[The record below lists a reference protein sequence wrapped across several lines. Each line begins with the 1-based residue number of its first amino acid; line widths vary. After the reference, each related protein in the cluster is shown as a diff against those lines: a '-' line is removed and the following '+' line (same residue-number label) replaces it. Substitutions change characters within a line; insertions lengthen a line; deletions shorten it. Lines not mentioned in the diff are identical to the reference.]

1 LYSRDHQI
9 GAAMMEAGT
18 RYALLGGSGLFL
30 LAMGMAA
37 WILLRDMRVQERY
50 GWRVRQIHGEE
61 RVSMVRVERPAFREL
76 FTRNVSGIG
85 QLIISSGLVPAA
97 TKGQLETMLRAAGV
111 RGENAA
117 GVFFGAKM
125 GSMLLLPLIVWLLV
139 RNSGWSQLM
148 VGFLPIVAAV
158 FGLLLPD
165 MVVKQMRRRFMAR
178 LEKGL
183 PDALDMMVI
192 CAQAGL
198 GLGPGIVRVADEMK
212 RSYRDLAIEFSLTA
226 SELQIMSDTRIALH
240 NLGQR
245 TGLEGFRR
253 LAMTLIQTIQYGT
266 PLSEALRT
274 LSAEMRQEALTAFE
288 ESAARLP
295 TMLTLPMIIF
305 ILPCVFLIAGGPAVI
320 QVMHA
325 MN

>member
-1 LYSRDHQI
+1 
-9 GAAMMEAGT
+9 MMDDAT
-18 RYALLGGSGLFL
+18 RYALLAGAGLFL
-30 LAMGMAA
+30 MAMATAA
-37 WILLRDMRVQERY
+37 YMLLRDMRGRERY
-50 GWRVRQIHGEE
+50 DSRVRQIHGEE
-61 RVSMVRVERPAFREL
+61 RILTVRTERVPFRDTL
-76 FTRNVSGIG
+76 SHTISHLG
-85 QLIISSGLVPAA
+85 QAILNSGLVPVA

-111 RGENAA
+111 RGEQSV

-125 GSMLLLPLIVWLLV
+125 LTMIVLPVAMWFSI
-139 RNSGWSQLM
+139 RNTGWSQLVVTLLPVATG
-148 VGFLPIVAAV
+148 VG
-158 FGLLLPD
+158 GLLLPD
-165 MVVKQMRRRFMAR
+165 FIVRQMRKRFIGR
-178 LEKGL
+178 LLKGL

-198 GLGPGIVRVADEMK
+198 GLGPAIIRVADEM
-212 RSYRDLAIEFSLTA
+212 RQSYRDLSVEFSLTA
-226 SELQIMSDTRIALH
+226 NELQIMSDTRIALH

-266 PLSEALRT
+266 PLTDALRT

-320 QVMHA
+320 QVMHS
-325 MN
+325 MSN

>member
-1 LYSRDHQI
+1 
-9 GAAMMEAGT
+9 MEAGT
-18 RYALLGGSGLFL
+18 RFALLGGGAFFF
-30 LAMGMAA
+30 LAMAMAA
-37 WILLRDMRVQERY
+37 WFLMRDMRVQERY
-50 GWRVRQIHGEE
+50 GWRIRQIHGEE
-61 RVSMVRVERPAFREL
+61 RVSGVKPERPELREI
-76 FTRNVSGIG
+76 FSRNISGIG
-85 QLIISSGLVPAA
+85 QLIISSGLLPAA
-97 TKGQLETMLRAAGV
+97 TRGQLETMLRAAGI
-111 RGENAA
+111 RGEQAA
-117 GVFFGAKM
+117 GVFFGAKL
-125 GSMLLLPLIVWLLV
+125 MLTFLLPLVVWLATRNAGFSPMMGLFMPVGSGIIGLV
-139 RNSGWSQLM
+139 
-148 VGFLPIVAAV
+148 
-158 FGLLLPD
+158 LPD
-165 MVVKQMRRRFMAR
+165 MVVKQMRKRFISR

-198 GLGPGIVRVADEMK
+198 GLGPAIVRVAEEL
-212 RSYRDLAIEFSLTA
+212 RHSYRDLAVEFSLTA
-226 SELQIMSDTRIALH
+226 NELQILSDTRVALH
-240 NLGQR
+240 NFGQR

-266 PLSEALRT
+266 PLTDAMRT

-305 ILPCVFLIAGGPAVI
+305 ILPCVFLIAGGPAII

>member
-1 LYSRDHQI
+1 MI
-9 GAAMMEAGT
+9 EAGT
-18 RYALLGGSGLFL
+18 RYALLAGSGLFL

-50 GWRVRQIHGEE
+50 GWRIRQIHGEE
-61 RVSMVRVERPAFREL
+61 RVSMVKPERPAFREL
-76 FTRNVSGIG
+76 FTRNISGIG
-85 QLIISSGLVPAA
+85 QLIIASGLVPAA
-97 TKGQLETMLRAAGV
+97 TRGQLETMLRAAGV

-117 GVFFGAKM
+117 GVFFGAKI
-125 GSMLLLPLIVWLLV
+125 GSMLVLPLVVWLCL
-139 RNSGWSQLM
+139 RSSGWSPLM
-148 VGFLPIVAAV
+148 VGFLPIAAAV

-165 MVVKQMRRRFMAR
+165 MAVKQMRRRFMAR

-198 GLGPGIVRVADEMK
+198 GLGPGIVRVAEEMK
-212 RSYRDLAIEFSLTA
+212 LSYRDLAIEFSLTA
-226 SELQIMSDTRIALH
+226 SELQIMSDTRVALH

-266 PLSEALRT
+266 PLTDALRT

>member
-1 LYSRDHQI
+1 MI
-9 GAAMMEAGT
+9 EAST
-18 RYALLGGSGLFL
+18 RLALLMGSGLFL

-37 WILLRDMRVQERY
+37 WILLRDVRVQERY
-50 GWRVRQIHGEE
+50 GWRIRQIHGEE
-61 RVSMVRVERPAFREL
+61 RVSMVKPERPPIREL
-76 FTRNVSGIG
+76 LTRNISGIG
-85 QLIISSGLVPAA
+85 QLIIASGLVPAA
-97 TKGQLETMLRAAGV
+97 TKGQLETMLRSAGV

-117 GVFFGAKM
+117 GVFFGAKI
-125 GSMLLLPLIVWLLV
+125 GSMIVLPVIVWLCI
-139 RNSGWSQLM
+139 RGSGWSQLM
-148 VGFLPIVAAV
+148 VLLLPVAAAV
-158 FGLLLPD
+158 FGLILPD
-165 MVVKQMRRRFMAR
+165 MVVKQMRRRYMAR
-178 LEKGL
+178 LERGL

-212 RSYRDLAIEFSLTA
+212 VSYRDLAIEFSVTA
-226 SELQIMSDTRIALH
+226 SELQILSDTRIALH

-266 PLSEALRT
+266 PLTDALRT

>member
-1 LYSRDHQI
+1 MLDNGTRLALLA
-9 GAAMMEAGT
+9 GAAM
-18 RYALLGGSGLFL
+18 F
-30 LAMGMAA
+30 LAMMAA
-37 WILLRDMRVQERY
+37 AGYMLLRDMRGQERY
-50 GWRVRQIHGEE
+50 GSRIRQIHGEE
-61 RVSMVRVERPAFREL
+61 RVSTLNVERPALRDTL
-76 FTRNVSGIG
+76 SGLVSRVG
-85 QLIISSGLVPAA
+85 QAILSGGLVPAA
-97 TKGQLETMLRAAGV
+97 TRGQLETMLRGAGV
-111 RGENAA
+111 RGENAV

-125 GSMLLLPLIVWLLV
+125 ALLVILPVIGWILV
-139 RNSGWSQLM
+139 RNSGWSTMLIM
-148 VGFLPIVAAV
+148 IVPFAAGV
-158 FGLLLPD
+158 FGLVLPD
-165 MVVKQMRRRFMAR
+165 LVVKQMRKRFMAR

-198 GLGPGIVRVADEMK
+198 GMGPAIIRVADEMK
-212 RSYRDLAIEFSLTA
+212 LSYRELAIEFSLTA
-226 SELQIMSDTRIALH
+226 NELQIMSDTRIALH

-245 TGLEGFRR
+245 TGLEAFRR

-266 PLSEALRT
+266 PLTDALRT

-305 ILPCVFLIAGGPAVI
+305 ILPCVFLIVGGPAII

-325 MN
+325 MSNN